1 MSYADTISKKLT
13 IALDPVRL
21 SVVDESHKHAGHAG
35 AHPAGESHFYV
46 EIVSGAFEGLSRI
59 DRHKRVYEILKDELA
74 THVHALRL
82 KTLTVDE
89 DVKQP

>member
-1 MSYADTISKKLT
+1 MSYAEKITEKLT
-13 IALDPVRL
+13 AALDPARL

-35 AHPAGESHFYV
+35 AHPAGETHFYV
-46 EIVSGAFEGLSRI
+46 EIVSNNFEGLNRV
-59 DRHKRVYEILKDELA
+59 DRHKRVYDILKDELV

-89 DVKQP
+89 A